1 MTIRFF
7 AALIAACQLI
17 VGALTCDARTWTDNS
32 AQYTVDAELVALTEK
47 AAILKRGDDQLV
59 SIDFEQL
66 SDEDRAYLKT
76 EEAKLAADKIAN
88 KQQTWTTV
96 GGIKIIGNVVDFVER
111 DVTFQR
117 RRSKVY
123 VNDRVFDNL
132 PDVYQKIAPRV
143 VAHFENLPTITDKA
157 TLERW
162 LVRRRGQPATYKVEG
177 VILELPSGDEY
188 AFPFFLFRDEDLE
201 VLKPGWDRWSAAR
214 GNYESQSSVSDE
226 LRALAAARQNDADV
240 SHQIAK
246 LQLGMQAVQA
256 GVTSLWEVTLTPGAG
271 VVGAPLWVVV
281 PGRDSRQATEVALS
295 RNPGYFAGPVRR
307 VSRTR

>member
-1 MTIRFF
+1 MTLRPLAFL
-7 AALIAACQLI
+7 AAASTLLAT
-17 VGALTCDARTWTDNS
+17 ALCDARTWSDSTG
-32 AQYTVDAELVALTEK
+32 QYTVDAELVALTEK
-47 AAILKRGDDQLV
+47 AAILQRGDDHLV
-59 SIDFEQL
+59 AIDFEQL
-66 SDEDRAYLKT
+66 SEEDQAYLKT

-96 GGIKIIGNVVDFVER
+96 GGIEIIGNIVDFVER

-132 PDVYQKIAPRV
+132 PEVYQKIAPRV

-162 LVRRRGQPATYKVEG
+162 LVRRRGQPATYKVDG

-201 VLKPGWDRWSAAR
+201 VLKPGWDRWAAAR
-214 GNYESQSSVSDE
+214 GNYESQSSMTDE
-226 LRALAAARQNDADV
+226 LRSLAAARQNDADV
-240 SHQIAK
+240 SHQIAR

-256 GVTSLWEVTLTPGAG
+256 GVTSLWEVTLMPGQGVAG
-271 VVGAPLWVVV
+271 PPLWVVV

-307 VSRTR
+307 VSR